1 MTKQAS
7 QNVYKEDFKKDIQ
20 GKSAAN
26 PEIAYPEHDRLK
38 KIEDATSKPKYEKDA
53 KQALQRNVLSVDKKD
68 QSVWCH
74 LPTNFS

>member
-38 KIEDATSKPKYEKDA
+38 KIKDATSKVFEHFLTTLK
-53 KQALQRNVLSVDKKD
+53 
-68 QSVWCH
+68 
-74 LPTNFS
+74 